1 MKKCLLLIMSFLCLS
16 FSAQAAEGLDVNVR
30 GKGTEITVNGTASPN
45 GKVSVFASKTVRA
58 TEYKDV
64 VFADEVIC
72 DKEGEFSI
80 GFNMPD
86 KFDPN
91 YDATGSY
98 TVFVAS
104 EGFYKVSKPLEYV
117 SLKKQND
124 LLTILNGKTA
134 SSEIKAMMLDDANK
148 NGFKSMGIEIDSYK
162 AYMELQSDI
171 AESIF
176 NSKPYAAISDF
187 ETKYNDAFAT
197 ALINN
202 STNVSDLSSELKNGG
217 YINFVID
224 GADISKDTNTLNAV
238 LDYVL
243 KHKRYN
249 DISEVEKA
257 MKDGVVVYDLKNA
270 NKVSLAEVV
279 KKYAE
284 YIGVNTHA
292 KYSAYENDATMQIT
306 VNEKTILSLPAGGAD
321 SIEMFVE
328 KFTAQLTAYKAP
340 TAGGG
345 SGGGSSSGSGLG
357 LASSVGGSVA
367 SSIPTPITPSANVTA
382 QSAFSDMEGFDWAKE
397 AVEYLHEKGIV
408 DGTGDSKFSPEENVT
423 REQFTKMIVEFAGSQ
438 GDAELEFDDVLP
450 GEWYYNY
457 VKTAYSL
464 GIINGISE
472 NSFGTGK
479 AITRE
484 DAVVIIGRCMDIF
497 EIPANDAIEY
507 TAFSDENEI
516 AEYAK
521 ESVVNLYKKG
531 IINGMDDGVFAP
543 KETVTRAQAAKMI
556 YELCKVREDV
566 R

>member
-30 GKGTEITVNGTASPN
+30 GKGTEITVNGTATADS
-45 GKVSVFASKTVRA
+45 KVSVFVSKTVKA
-58 TEYKDV
+58 KEYKDV

-98 TVFVAS
+98 TVFVSS
-104 EGFYKVSKPLEYV
+104 EGFDKVSKPLEYV
-117 SLKKQND
+117 SLARQND
-124 LLTILNGKTA
+124 LLQTLNGKNTGA
-134 SSEIKAMMLDDANK
+134 EIQTLLLDSSKRNTFE
-148 NGFKSMGIEIDSYK
+148 SMGINIAGYK
-162 AYMELQSDI
+162 AYALLQIDI
-171 AESIF
+171 AESIL

-202 STNVSDLSSELKNGG
+202 STNVSDLSAELKKGG

-224 GADISKDTNTLNAV
+224 GTDISKDANTFNSV
-238 LDYVL
+238 LDYVI

-257 MKDGVVVYDLKNA
+257 MKDGVVVYNLKSA
-270 NKVSLAEVV
+270 NKVSLTEVV

-284 YIGVNTHA
+284 YIGVKTHA
-292 KYSAYENDATMQIT
+292 RYSVYENDATMQIT
-306 VNEKTILSLPAGGAD
+306 VNEKTILNLPTGGAD
-321 SIEMFVE
+321 SIAMFVE
-328 KFTAQLTAYKAP
+328 KFTAQLNAYKAP
-340 TAGGG
+340 TPGG
-345 SGGGSSSGSGLG
+345 SDPGSSGGFGSSSGISSGSG
-357 LASSVGGSVA
+357 SYVGGISNGIPGSV
-367 SSIPTPITPSANVTA
+367 TPPANNV
-382 QSAFSDMEGFDWAKE
+382 FSDMEGFDWAKE
-397 AVEYLHEKGIV
+397 AVEYLHKKGIV
-408 DGTGDSKFSPEENVT
+408 NGTGNSNFSPKENVT
-423 REQFTKMIVEFAGSQ
+423 REQFTKMIVEFAGSK

-457 VKTAYSL
+457 VKSAYSL
-464 GIINGISE
+464 GIIRGISE

-479 AITRE
+479 AVTRE
-484 DAVVIIGRCMDIF
+484 DAVVIIGRCIDLLGIT
-497 EIPANDAIEY
+497 ANDTREY
-507 TAFSDENEI
+507 TPFSDENEI
-516 AEYAK
+516 AGYAK
-521 ESVVNLYKKG
+521 ESVINLYKKG
-531 IINGMDDGVFAP
+531 IINGIDNGVFAP

-566 R
+566 I